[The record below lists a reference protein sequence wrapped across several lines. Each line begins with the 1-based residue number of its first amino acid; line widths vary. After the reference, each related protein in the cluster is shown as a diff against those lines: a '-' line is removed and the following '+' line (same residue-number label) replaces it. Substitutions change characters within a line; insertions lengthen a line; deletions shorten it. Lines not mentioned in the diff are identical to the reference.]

1 MSSSN
6 QISHQVSDQVVSISP
21 EASANTVGAILR
33 AAREKAGLT
42 SDELARRLCMTPD
55 KLEAL
60 EQDAFERFAGVT
72 YVRGYIRNLCKELGL
87 DNAAVMEAF
96 VQQVPAEASK
106 VFDRAPVGT
115 VMASRGEKQGGSL
128 FMPMVLMLA
137 VAAAG
142 GYWWMDQQSGGAS
155 QLVRI
160 DTQGADTSELQGA
173 TSSYGAQ
180 ADTAEA
186 DVSLAASDA
195 ASLEAGDAGSVLTGE
210 DAGLNDALETDAEI
224 AETGDLVAG
233 YGDDLG
239 EGSGAD
245 SSVASAAVAVTEET
259 PVEEQVAAP
268 SVAAPAAAVQARP
281 AQPETQPQGQSAGN
295 PTASAVAAPQLV
307 ISFDEESWLE
317 VSDATGYKMIS
328 KLQPAGS
335 RVELDGR
342 GPFSLML
349 GNAAAATVTFNGEV
363 VDSAPQGNRRT
374 RKLSVGG

>member
-21 EASANTVGAILR
+21 EAPANTVGAILR
-33 AAREKAGLT
+33 AAREQAGLT

-72 YVRGYIRNLCKELGL
+72 YVRGYVRNLCKELGL
-87 DNAAVMEAF
+87 DNAAVMEVF
-96 VQQVPAEASK
+96 VQQVPAEATK
-106 VFDRAPVGT
+106 VFDRTPVGT

-128 FMPMVLMLA
+128 FMPLVLVLA

-142 GYWWMDQQSGGAS
+142 GYWWVDQQFGSAN
-155 QLVRI
+155 QLVRV
-160 DTQGADTSELQGA
+160 DTQGDGDSELQGKV
-173 TSSYGAQ
+173 SNYGAQ
-180 ADTAEA
+180 ADTTVASAEVDFSQAESGELSAEA
-186 DVSLAASDA
+186 SSAGAELAGEGVSDD
-195 ASLEAGDAGSVLTGE
+195 G
-210 DAGLNDALETDAEI
+210 ALETDAEI
-224 AETGDLVAG
+224 AESGDLGDG
-233 YGDDLG
+233 YGEDF
-239 EGSGAD
+239 GAD
-245 SSVASAAVAVTEET
+245 SPVESAAVVAPAAEEA
-259 PVEEQVAAP
+259 PVEEQAEAPVAAP
-268 SVAAPAAAVQARP
+268 PADLQARQAQADGQPADNPTESAAA
-281 AQPETQPQGQSAGN
+281 AQR
-295 PTASAVAAPQLV
+295 LV

-342 GPFSLML
+342 APFSLML

-363 VDSAPQGNRRT
+363 VDSAPLGNRRT